1 MRSSVGELAALVLV
15 WVLSLALLAFVIWWG
30 ISVLSALRSIAA
42 SLKAGYR
49 PEPPAPPTRPYPP
62 SAPIGPAPN
71 QADPAARP
79 PDGPPAPPSPS
90 AS

>member
-1 MRSSVGELAALVLV
+1 MRSSAGALAALSVLV
-15 WVLSLALLAFVIWWG
+15 WVLSLALLVFVIWWG

-49 PEPPAPPTRPYPP
+49 PEPPVLTHPYPP
-62 SAPIGPAPN
+62 SPPMGLAPN
-71 QADPAARP
+71 QPDPAPGA
-79 PDGPPAPPSPS
+79 PDYPPAPPSPS